1 MRKINHIIGLL
12 LPIVAAVGICLSHTA
27 CEPEGLTDKTEF
39 TLYYSDITDIGPST
53 PMNLSP
59 DYIGA
64 KPSDFAITKVTLDG
78 EIYESECFTI
88 NAESGTFSMNGT
100 ENLPVG
106 LYKVSISCKAGGKT
120 WHFADIISINMMKSI
135 PDAITVQP
143 QNEFVVRITDITDP
157 SDESDELPEAKI
169 VTEGGHISIKEY
181 RIAGV
186 RRDGEAIPAAEFNSL
201 FNLTNEGVFTIKPG
215 NQDFVPGVYVIDFRL
230 ITLVVDA
237 EAEEGIFANALT
249 INVTSSPRSLT
260 YTPAEELIEV
270 EKPWTTSEPALVGS
284 RDGLEFSFADVR
296 RNSAGAEAVSIKN
309 DATLMEFLELNPAT
323 GAVTIKEGSTFA
335 IGDKLIFD
343 IKVKNNLGDLTVER
357 ALIFDIVAFVEPIEG
372 FAYEPLTVV
381 QMQAIS
387 RSKTTEGF
395 KGNMVTY
402 SFLDLAE
409 ALAPY
414 LTIDAETGDISA
426 ARNHEIPMNEYT
438 VKVKAENRKG
448 AVETEFKLTVAENP
462 NYFTFVHCGNNLGL
476 GTTAEEIRSYPAQYR
491 IDFDAVNTLEVTPVT
506 DAKTGVTVNY
516 TIGLADAAY
525 EKSDKFWLQN
535 TDKHKVEAGK
545 LVFDFT
551 GASRNIQVA
560 KITAKAGEGETSV
573 TRESLIFV
581 HLSQALSHKN
591 QPVPYRVDFTPFVM
605 RVNPK
610 TGASLD
616 RTMVKVDNEAPKTG
630 FTIDYRG
637 DFRYANLNGPASH
650 IDGRPAD
657 ENKTSFMYL
666 MFKKYWD
673 TTSFNVDDK
682 IGTKDAL
689 SYFARPNELAN
700 KPLYVDNGDGYN
712 IKVNPNIWRNDDGW
726 ANGLFIGQMN
736 MGEADGK
743 DPSSAFG
750 QPRPFLCVVWFDEK
764 F

>member
-1 MRKINHIIGLL
+1 MRKINHIIRLL
-12 LPIVAAVGICLSHTA
+12 LPIVAAAGICLSYTA

-39 TLYYSDITDIGPST
+39 ALYYSDITDIGPST

-59 DYIGA
+59 DYVGA
-64 KPSDFAITKVTLDG
+64 KPSDFTITKVTLDG
-78 EIYESECFTI
+78 EVYESECFTI

-120 WHFADIISINMMKSI
+120 WNFADIISINMMKTI
-135 PDAITVQP
+135 PEGITVSP

-157 SDESDELPEAKI
+157 SDESAELPEAKI

-201 FNLTNEGVFTIKPG
+201 FNLSKEGVFTIKPG
-215 NQDFVPGVYVIDFRL
+215 NKDFVPGVYVIDFRL
-230 ITLVVDA
+230 VTLVVDA

-260 YTPAEELIEV
+260 YAPAEELV
-270 EKPWTTSEPALVGS
+270 EAGKPWTTSDPVLVGS
-284 RDGLEFSFADVR
+284 RDGLEFSFADVKK
-296 RNSAGAEAVSIKN
+296 STADAEAVSIKN
-309 DATLMEFLELNPAT
+309 DATLMAFLELNPTT

-343 IKVKNNLGDLTVER
+343 IKVKNNLGDITVER

-372 FAYEPLTVV
+372 FAYAPLTVV
-381 QMQAIS
+381 QMQAIAQ
-387 RSKTTEGF
+387 SKNTDGF
-395 KGNMVTY
+395 KGSMVTY
-402 SFLDLAE
+402 SFVDLAE
-409 ALAPY
+409 TLAPY

-476 GTTAEEIRSYPAQYR
+476 GKTAEEIRSYPAQYR
-491 IDFDAVNTLEVTPVT
+491 IDFDAVKTLEVTPVT

-535 TDKHKVEAGK
+535 TDKHKVENGK

-551 GASRNIQVA
+551 GAKRNIQVA
-560 KITAKAGEGETSV
+560 KITATAGEGETSV

-581 HLSQALSHKN
+581 HLSQSLTNAS
-591 QPVPYRVDFTPFVM
+591 QPKYRVDFTPFVM

-616 RTMVKVDNEAPKTG
+616 KTTVKVNNAAAPAG

-657 ENKTSFMYL
+657 KSNTTFMYAML
-666 MFKKYWD
+666 LKFY
-673 TTSFNVDDK
+673 TA
-682 IGTKDAL
+682 IGNPDALNTGSKDAL
-689 SYFARPNELAN
+689 SYFNRGDKLSA

-736 MGEADGK
+736 MGEAEGK
-743 DPSSAFG
+743 DPSTNFG